1 MMRPVFGACQDFLSG
16 VNEIES
22 ADNISLYPNPT
33 DALINFSMP
42 DDDVYMLN
50 LMDARGQ
57 LLYEAA
63 IKNNSTVDISSLS
76 DGIYVAL
83 LRNALTGKVFS
94 RKIIRSKN

>member
-1 MMRPVFGACQDFLSG
+1 
-16 VNEIES
+16 
-22 ADNISLYPNPT
+22 
-33 DALINFSMP
+33 
-42 DDDVYMLN
+42 MLN

-63 IKNNSTVDISSLS
+63 IKNNSIVDISSLS

-83 LRNALTGKVFS
+83 LRNTITGKVFS